1 MRAWWGRLSP
11 RDRIALGLGGLVVG
25 AALLWVAVWEP
36 LAASRRS
43 LAAQAQTTEAELAWM
58 RATADTLRTL
68 RAGGQATVFERG
80 GQSLLA
86 LADATAREAGLGSAL
101 KRVEPV
107 PSSARVNVWFE
118 AANFDQ
124 LAAWMEDLS
133 RRFGVSVDEL
143 SVDRL
148 PGVGLV
154 SARVTLADVPSG

>member
-1 MRAWWGRLSP
+1 MSAWWSRLGP
-11 RDRIALGLGGLVVG
+11 RDRAALGIGAVVVALVL
-25 AALLWVAVWEP
+25 AWVLVWEP
-36 LAASRRS
+36 LAGSRAT
-43 LAAQAQTTEAELAWM
+43 LAGQAVRAEADLAWM
-58 RATADTLRTL
+58 RGTAGTLRNL
-68 RAGGQATVFERG
+68 RQGGQADVFERG

-86 LADATAREAGLGSAL
+86 LADATARAAGLGAAL

-107 PSSARVNVWFE
+107 PNSARVNVWFE

-124 LAAWMEDLS
+124 LSGWLEDLA

-154 SARVTLADVPSG
+154 SARVTLADAPAG